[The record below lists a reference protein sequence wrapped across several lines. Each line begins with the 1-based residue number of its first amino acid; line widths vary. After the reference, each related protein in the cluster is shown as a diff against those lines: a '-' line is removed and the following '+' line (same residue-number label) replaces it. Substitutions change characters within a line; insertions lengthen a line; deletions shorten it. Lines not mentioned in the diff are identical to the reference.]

1 MKIKKIILKILDIFA
16 GDLLNNYI
24 LYRFKKKKLPK
35 DFLNDLKKLKKNDY
49 VLDIGANIGLVT
61 ECFAK
66 TGCKVVSFE
75 PNKYSFKQLKKMSLK
90 YKNIKIFNAAA
101 GIKKKIVKIYHHEN
115 FKLKSL
121 KYSQA
126 SSLLKEKKNVDVMNF
141 HFVKMIDLAKYI
153 KKNRNYYKIMKI
165 DIEGYEIELLNH
177 LINKNVLSKIGRIYV
192 EFHDNKNVF
201 LKRKTEKLKQRI
213 KKLNLQSKFKYTWF

>member
-1 MKIKKIILKILDIFA
+1 
-16 GDLLNNYI
+16 
-24 LYRFKKKKLPK
+24 
-35 DFLNDLKKLKKNDY
+35 
-49 VLDIGANIGLVT
+49 
-61 ECFAK
+61 
-66 TGCKVVSFE
+66 
-75 PNKYSFKQLKKMSLK
+75 
-90 YKNIKIFNAAA
+90 
-101 GIKKKIVKIYHHEN
+101 
-115 FKLKSL
+115 
-121 KYSQA
+121 
-126 SSLLKEKKNVDVMNF
+126 MNF